1 MTYDSSVVFSQY
13 YSFPNTVLYLCMGH
27 NLGVPKLNLHTVL
40 YLCMAH
46 NLGVPKLNLHTV
58 LYLCMA
64 QNLGVPKLNLHTVLY
79 LCMAHNLGVPKLRD
93 PNIYAMLQFNSVIQS
108 LLFWLWHLNQLKI
121 T

>member
-46 NLGVPKLNLHTV
+46 NLGVSKLNLQTV
-58 LYLCMA
+58 LC
-64 QNLGVPKLNLHTVLY
+64 

-93 PNIYAMLQFNSVIQS
+93 PNIYAMLQFNSVIQF
-108 LLFWLWHLNQLKI
+108 LLFGCGI
-121 T
+121 

>member
-1 MTYDSSVVFSQY
+1 MFNAKWESIRYINLLMTYDSSVVFSQY

-27 NLGVPKLNLHTVL
+27 
-40 YLCMAH
+40 
-46 NLGVPKLNLHTV
+46 
-58 LYLCMA
+58 
-64 QNLGVPKLNLHTVLY
+64 NLGVPKLNLHTVLY